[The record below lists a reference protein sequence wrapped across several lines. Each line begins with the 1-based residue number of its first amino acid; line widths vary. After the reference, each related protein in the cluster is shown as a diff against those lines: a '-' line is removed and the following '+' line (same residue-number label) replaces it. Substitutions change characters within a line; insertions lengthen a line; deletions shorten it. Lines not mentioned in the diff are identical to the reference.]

1 MQAASLL
8 RGAPNLTGRKKRT
21 KSIAVI
27 IADPSGARPAARAGR
42 PAPESARERIL
53 AALDSTLS
61 RSWPFSRDRADLVLD
76 AGADGRWTLQVR
88 GRRVFVHP
96 GAYGRHSAVVETDA
110 STLAELLE
118 GRRSGTELWLSGAL
132 RVRGSIAL
140 ALQLEGLIQSPAR
153 QPHFPHP
160 RRVTA
165 YGIDT
170 FLLEAGQGPPVVL
183 LHGLGATNAS
193 MLPTMHDLA
202 ADHRVIA
209 PDLPGFGDSA
219 KPVRAYHARFFARWV
234 VALLDE
240 LGIERAHLIGNSMG
254 GRIAIE
260 VALSHPDRVERLAL
274 YAPAVAFRKLRQFVP
289 LVRLLRPELA
299 AVPMAVPRSTVI
311 NVLEQ
316 MFSRGDRLQQA
327 WYQAATDEFLRV
339 FSSRRGRI
347 AFFSAAREIYL
358 DHPFGERGFW
368 NRLRELSRPA
378 LFLWGD
384 RDPLVPARF
393 ARHVQTGIPAAESVV
408 LDDCGHVP
416 QFEHPALT
424 HRLVR
429 DFFDV

>member
-1 MQAASLL
+1 ML
-8 RGAPNLTGRKKRT
+8 P
-21 KSIAVI
+21 
-27 IADPSGARPAARAGR
+27 
-42 PAPESARERIL
+42 RERIH
-53 AALDSTLS
+53 AALDTTLS
-61 RSWPFSRDRADLVLD
+61 RSWPFSRARADLVLD
-76 AGADGRWTLQVR
+76 AGTEGRWTLQVR
-88 GRRVFVHP
+88 GRRVFVSRGP
-96 GAYGRHSAVVETDA
+96 SSRPSAVVETNA
-110 STLAELLE
+110 STLAKLLE

-140 ALQLEGLIQSPAR
+140 ALQLEGLIQSPER
-153 QPHFPHP
+153 RTHFPRP

-170 FLLEAGQGPPVVL
+170 FFLEAGEGPPVVL

-219 KPVRAYHARFFARWV
+219 KPVRAYHARFFSRWLV
-234 VALLDE
+234 SLLDE
-240 LGIERAHLIGNSMG
+240 LGIERAHLVGNSMG

-260 VALSHPDRVERLAL
+260 VGLSHPDRVERLAL
-274 YAPAVAFRKLRQFVP
+274 FAPAVAFRRLRQFVP

-299 AVPMAVPRSTVI
+299 AVPMVVPRSTVI
-311 NVLEQ
+311 GALEQ

-327 WYQAATDEFLRV
+327 WYHAATDEFLRV

-368 NRLRELSRPA
+368 SRLRGLSRPA
-378 LFLWGD
+378 LFVWGD

-393 ARHVQTGIPAAESVV
+393 ARHVEAGVPGARSVV
-408 LDDCGHVP
+408 LPDCGHVP

-424 HRLVR
+424 HGLVR
-429 DFFDV
+429 DFFGA